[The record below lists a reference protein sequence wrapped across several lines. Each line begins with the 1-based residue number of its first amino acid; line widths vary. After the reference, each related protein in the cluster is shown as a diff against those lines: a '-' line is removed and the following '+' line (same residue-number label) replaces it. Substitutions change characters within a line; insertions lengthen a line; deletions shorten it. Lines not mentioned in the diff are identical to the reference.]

1 MDLMQSPQEEPQ
13 AQILQLIPAPAQ
25 LQAKFGARQTP
36 VIELP
41 LVCLA
46 LVRRKDEETIEGVV
60 VEQGK
65 FTLVSHITGFL
76 GYRDGRSRHDGVDWF
91 QKAEGYR
98 QAQQQVD
105 GGQ

>member
-1 MDLMQSPQEEPQ
+1 MHFPQEELK

-25 LQAKFGARQTP
+25 FHAKFGTRQAP
-36 VIELP
+36 VFEIP

-46 LVRRKDEETIEGVV
+46 LVKRGDGEMIEGVV

-65 FTLVSHITGFL
+65 LALVSEISGFL

-98 QAQQQVD
+98 QTQQQVEGD
-105 GGQ
+105 P

>member
-1 MDLMQSPQEEPQ
+1 MQFPKEEPQ
-13 AQILQLIPAPAQ
+13 VQILQLLPAPAQ

-36 VIELP
+36 VIEIP

-46 LVRRKDEETIEGVV
+46 LVKRMDEEIIEGVV

-65 FTLVSHITGFL
+65 FTLVSEISGFL

-98 QAQQQVD
+98 QTQQQLD
-105 GGQ
+105 GDQ

>member
-1 MDLMQSPQEEPQ
+1 MLGYLHSMIRVRDVDATLRFFCDGLGLREMRRQES
-13 AQILQLIPAPAQ
+13 
-25 LQAKFGARQTP
+25 
-36 VIELP
+36 
-41 LVCLA
+41 
-46 LVRRKDEETIEGVV
+46 
-60 VEQGK
+60 EQGK

-98 QAQQQVD
+98 QAQQQLD